1 MSALGRI
8 NLLVTLFFVL
18 VTLVS
23 LAVLLRQAGADVRRE
38 LQAAQLLVE
47 HLADGMQAGERPLPA
62 ALERQLR
69 HVQLRWLEPGQAA
82 PQPQGGWLTPDLPA
96 PRLVQLADGRR
107 LSLAVNP
114 EDEIEEVWESLLQLL
129 ALSGLA
135 LLACLLAIR
144 WGFRQALGVLEE
156 LLGGL
161 RQISRGRLAT
171 RLAQRRLP
179 EAQRL
184 VGQFNEMADSL
195 QRAEQ
200 DNEALTQALLT
211 LQEQERNR
219 LAQALHDDLGQYLA
233 GLRAQVRLLELI
245 AEQPLAVRRTAQT
258 LEQHCEHLQHGFR
271 DLLRDLYPV
280 LLEHLDLRG
289 VVQHLC
295 EQWQASHGIACRID
309 LPERLP
315 VLREEQRLQLYRLL
329 QEALTNVAR
338 HAGASQ
344 VRLRLRAGRRR
355 LRLLLRDDGHG
366 YPAQRRG
373 VGLRSMHERARC
385 LGGQLQLLPRQ
396 GRGWTLLLD
405 LPLTEEMP

>member
-1 MSALGRI
+1 PHPPHPGTARPGAGFRRQRLRHVAAGIPAGNRQGLPAQGDLHRAQGIRLPGPGIRHRHLPAQDRGRGCRGQGRDPHRAGVRGRRPGRDLLRADQAGPLPLLRQGTGRQGHARPLRRALSMSALGRI

-47 HLADGMQAGERPLPA
+47 HLADGLQAGERPLPP

-69 HVQLRWLEPGQAA
+69 HVQLRWLEPGQDA
-82 PQPQGGWLTPDLPA
+82 PQPHGGWLTPELPA

-129 ALSGLA
+129 VLSGLA

-144 WGFRQALGVLEE
+144 WGVRQALGVLEE

-200 DNEALTQALLT
+200 DNEALAQALLT

-245 AEQPLAVRRTAQT
+245 AEQPLAVRCTAQT
-258 LEQHCEHLQHGFR
+258 LERHCEH
-271 DLLRDLYPV
+271 
-280 LLEHLDLRG
+280 
-289 VVQHLC
+289 
-295 EQWQASHGIACRID
+295 
-309 LPERLP
+309 
-315 VLREEQRLQLYRLL
+315 
-329 QEALTNVAR
+329 
-338 HAGASQ
+338 
-344 VRLRLRAGRRR
+344 
-355 LRLLLRDDGHG
+355 
-366 YPAQRRG
+366 
-373 VGLRSMHERARC
+373 
-385 LGGQLQLLPRQ
+385 
-396 GRGWTLLLD
+396 
-405 LPLTEEMP
+405 

>member
-1 MSALGRI
+1 
-8 NLLVTLFFVL
+8 
-18 VTLVS
+18 
-23 LAVLLRQAGADVRRE
+23 
-38 LQAAQLLVE
+38 
-47 HLADGMQAGERPLPA
+47 
-62 ALERQLR
+62 
-69 HVQLRWLEPGQAA
+69 
-82 PQPQGGWLTPDLPA
+82 
-96 PRLVQLADGRR
+96 
-107 LSLAVNP
+107 
-114 EDEIEEVWESLLQLL
+114 
-129 ALSGLA
+129 
-135 LLACLLAIR
+135 
-144 WGFRQALGVLEE
+144 GFRQALGVLEE
-156 LLGGL
+156 LLVGL

-200 DNEALTQALLT
+200 DNEALAQALLT

-245 AEQPLAVRRTAQT
+245 AEQPLAVRCTAQT
-258 LEQHCEHLQHGFR
+258 LERHCEHLQHGFR

-315 VLREEQRLQLYRLL
+315 DLGEEQRLQLYRLL

-366 YPAQRRG
+366 RPAQRRG

-385 LGGQLQLLPRQ
+385 LGGQLQLRPRA

>member
-38 LQAAQLLVE
+38 LQTAQLLVD
-47 HLADGMQAGERPLPA
+47 HLADELRDGGRPLPA
-62 ALERQLR
+62 ALGQLR
-69 HVQLRWLEPGQAA
+69 HVQLRWLEPGQADAA
-82 PQPQGGWLTPDLPA
+82 PRSGWLTPALPE
-96 PRLVQLADGRR
+96 PRLVRLADGRR

-114 EDEIEEVWESLLQLL
+114 QDEIDEVWESLLQLL
-129 ALSGLA
+129 ALFGVA
-135 LLACLLAIR
+135 LLVCLLAIR

-161 RQISRGRLAT
+161 QQISRGHLAT
-171 RLAQRRLP
+171 RLAARRLP

-184 VGQFNEMADSL
+184 VGQFNLMAGSL
-195 QRAEQ
+195 QRVESE
-200 DNEALTQALLT
+200 NEALTRALLA
-211 LQEQERNR
+211 LQEHERNR
-219 LAQALHDDLGQYLA
+219 LAQTLHDDLGQYLA
-233 GLRAQVRLLELI
+233 GLRAQTRLLELI
-245 AEQPLAVRRTAQT
+245 AEQPQAVRHAAQT

-271 DLLRDLYPV
+271 DLLRDLSPV
-280 LLEHLDLRG
+280 LLEHLDLHG
-289 VVQHLC
+289 AVQHLC
-295 EQWQASHGIACRID
+295 EQWQACHGIVCRLD
-309 LPERLP
+309 LPAHLP
-315 VLREEQRLQLYRLL
+315 ALGEQQRLQLYRLL

-338 HAGASQ
+338 HAGANQ
-344 VRLRLRAGRRR
+344 VRLRLRAGRTR

-366 YPAQRRG
+366 RPARHRG

-385 LGGQLQLLPRQ
+385 LGGHLQLLPRE

-405 LPLTEEMP
+405 LPLPEEMP